1 MARQA
6 KFDAI
11 SGAVGSAARMF
22 AGFGGGE
29 RPLFGMGGDDP
40 FSRGQ
45 YSETP
50 DWLKAQLYDNQNQ
63 ESTLGNIT
71 IG

>member
-11 SGAVGSAARMF
+11 SGAVGSAASMF

-29 RPLFGMGGDDP
+29 RPLFGMGGNDP

-45 YSETP
+45 YSPIE
-50 DWLKAQLYDNQNQ
+50 DRYG
-63 ESTLGNIT
+63 EEGGVGNVVIDD
-71 IG
+71 